1 MLAMTN
7 MKAVRE
13 RGAIED
19 TVGSPMMSSERIF
32 IEDVAKIL
40 GIPARSVQAMAAA
53 GKIPS
58 AAKLGRRWTF
68 NERAVRTFLRNEEIR
83 CQNEKHRAV
92 HIGAMASCGAA
103 FARQASQLSSDP
115 LTQTIQK
122 LRRDVLRPSK
132 RNSLAA

>member
-1 MLAMTN
+1 
-7 MKAVRE
+7 
-13 RGAIED
+13 
-19 TVGSPMMSSERIF
+19 MMSSERIC

-68 NERAVRTFLRNEEIR
+68 NERAVRTFLRNEEIK

-103 FARQASQLSSDP
+103 FARQVSQLSSDP

>member
-1 MLAMTN
+1 
-7 MKAVRE
+7 
-13 RGAIED
+13 
-19 TVGSPMMSSERIF
+19 MMSSERIF

-68 NERAVRTFLRNEEIR
+68 NERAVRTFLRDEEIR

-103 FARQASQLSSDP
+103 FARQASQPSSDP
-115 LTQTIQK
+115 LIQTIQK

-132 RNSLAA
+132 RNSLVA